1 MTGEQL
7 KNVRTGKGMTRAA
20 FATWLG
26 GTTAST
32 LNKWERGISAVPEWV
47 DRRIASPDELVLP
60 IDLIGELMA
69 DAEAHKIA
77 PVKSLAEALRVG
89 LAARKSKGDMPR
101 PSRVCVSWLHEP
113 RLVSTGFH
121 AAASTVNRES
131 HAAPKKSTKKMLPSW
146 PRCGM
151 IGA

>member
-1 MTGEQL
+1 MRISLSETLILPFIFLSDSDRDGTIIVQFGQVSTIFDRFLSISDNFLPMTGEQL

-60 IDLIGELMA
+60 IDLIG
-69 DAEAHKIA
+69 
-77 PVKSLAEALRVG
+77 G
-89 LAARKSKGDMPR
+89 LIS
-101 PSRVCVSWLHEP
+101 
-113 RLVSTGFH
+113 
-121 AAASTVNRES
+121 
-131 HAAPKKSTKKMLPSW
+131 
-146 PRCGM
+146 
-151 IGA
+151 